1 MLVLVLALVL
11 VLEIPTV
18 KTGRQDSFSRHQSSG
33 TNCYGGKSDSL
44 FAAETQQIEHE
55 HERTVYFA
63 TGVKPIE
70 SDLNFQ
76 HSCGLFYSLLE

>member
-1 MLVLVLALVL
+1 MRNRLFLVLVL

-18 KTGRQDSFSRHQSSG
+18 KTGRQDSFSSHQSSG

-55 HERTVYFA
+55 HDDEHEHERT
-63 TGVKPIE
+63 
-70 SDLNFQ
+70 
-76 HSCGLFYSLLE
+76 SLLAGYRCTTVPGSAKVEL